1 MKRLT
6 RYRCPDC
13 GGHDIGFTGSLSWD
27 AETQQYHVED
37 VYGDND
43 IWCRDCIAPDDDDD
57 DDLSITECTPIE
69 EVSDDGG
76 ETWGDL

>member
-1 MKRLT
+1 MKTLT

-27 AETQQYHVED
+27 VEAQQYRVED

-43 IWCRDCIAPDDDDD
+43 IWCRDCIAEKDDPDKC
-57 DDLSITECTPIE
+57 IAECVVIE
-69 EVSDDGG
+69 EVSDDDGK
-76 ETWGDL
+76 TWREL